1 MKQRV
6 ISAAVALAIVIPLLI
21 LRGIPL
27 AIGIG
32 IVSILGLK
40 EIFDLKKSHGTV
52 PVIVELICTVALLF
66 LIFGNFDAYT
76 LAFGI
81 SYQAVAIVILG
92 LLIPTIFYAKSGKYN
107 TQDAFYLIGATL
119 LLGIFFQSLFLIAN
133 ENIWEFVYLFL
144 ITAFTD
150 MFAYFIGKLIGR
162 HKNAEA
168 ISPHKTWEGSIG
180 GTLVGTFVAS
190 VFYLNV
196 VSPSANIML
205 VVAITLI
212 LSILGQLGD
221 LLFSK
226 IKREN
231 EIKDFSNI
239 MPGHGGILDRLDSL
253 CFVILAYLILFRMI

>member
-32 IVSILGLK
+32 VVSLLGLK
-40 EIFDLKKSHGTV
+40 EIFDLKKSHKTIPIV
-52 PVIVELICTVALLF
+52 VELICTISLLF

-81 SYQAVAIVILG
+81 SYQAVAILMLG
-92 LLIPTIFYAKSGKYN
+92 LLIPTIFYAKNEKYN
-107 TQDAFYLIGATL
+107 THDAFYLIGSTL
-119 LLGIFFQSLFLIAN
+119 LLGVFFQALFLITN
-133 ENIWEFVYLFL
+133 ENIWEFVYLFM
-144 ITAFTD
+144 ITSFTD
-150 MFAYFIGKLIGR
+150 MFAYFIGKLIGQ

-168 ISPHKTWEGSIG
+168 ISPNKTWEGSIG

-196 VSPSANIML
+196 VSPNANML
-205 VVAITLI
+205 LVIGITLV
-212 LSILGQLGD
+212 LSIIGQLGD